1 MKLEIGRLE
10 QNFSSDSSLTEQFI
24 DRYFTLNNSL
34 RFKVIFSDFEGWLS
48 VQENR
53 FFNFI

>member
-1 MKLEIGRLE
+1 MKLENGRLE